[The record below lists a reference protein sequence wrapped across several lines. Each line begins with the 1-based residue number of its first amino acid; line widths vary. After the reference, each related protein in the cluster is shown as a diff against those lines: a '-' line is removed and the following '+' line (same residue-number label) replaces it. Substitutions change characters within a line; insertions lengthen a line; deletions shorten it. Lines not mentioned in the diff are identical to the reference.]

1 MTAKDPY
8 AGIAALVPDA
18 DKDKDPYAGIASL
31 APSGPVATDFSKLTS
46 PKDVQAEMD
55 KIPDAD
61 GKRAFLN
68 EWARQRVGS
77 EGVHNVAT
85 RLFAKGTPV
94 GPWLDEIGSGL
105 NSAIHTISGGRAG
118 MPYDQAH
125 ALEEARDAETERIS
139 AEQPK
144 VGHLPLI
151 GDITTGSLIKGAGG
165 VASAAA
171 AAPLAPLRVMQGEA
185 VVPSI
190 INYGVTGAA
199 TGAVAGAGEGEGL
212 DRLKN
217 GGIGAG
223 AGLVI
228 GGGTPV
234 AGRAI
239 AAPYRAVR
247 DRLRPL
253 PEELNGFSRPEIDRV
268 SRAVRDDQI
277 PQNFDQLAQELGPE
291 GMLAD
296 MGPNVRAQTSAL
308 ANQPGAAQFRIRD
321 ALADRSEGASDRI
334 RADLDQAFGPQQN
347 VIALE
352 RQRTNAAN
360 MAARPHYEAF
370 ENAEIPMTEE
380 LHGALQEARHWGA
393 VQEGIKMARGQSIMP
408 RAINRLEPDAMT
420 PMTGLP
426 NQVTDLVPSGRELD
440 YVKRALDRKA
450 NEAFEK
456 GDTHLGD
463 IINQTARRLTTEI
476 DRILSPD
483 NPAGS
488 VYARARGAAAEGKQF
503 SEGLRDGS
511 GVFSRP
517 KTHHPD
523 QVEDDLYDAS
533 VPYSDGYFA
542 GARADIGNMMDESA
556 TQFGS
561 TGDRAARKGLWSRNS
576 ERRIQQLTD
585 VPNAQ
590 RVLNRRDAEST
601 FAETQN
607 TALANSATAARLQA
621 QKEFPNPI
629 MNNGEGPRV
638 TDVTLTGIPLKIL
651 QKVVGATTRE
661 STNESLTRM
670 ADNAAR
676 ILTATGAQ
684 RDQFFRGLARHLE
697 QRGATAAQ
705 GAQIAGAVE
714 ALMLG
719 SVPSAVGAATSDGGR

>member
-1 MTAKDPY
+1 MTQADPY
-8 AGIAALVPDA
+8 AGIATLEPV
-18 DKDKDPYAGIASL
+18 DKKDPYEGIA
-31 APSGPVATDFSKLTS
+31 AIDPSGDGALDLSKLTS
-46 PKDVQAEMD
+46 PKDVQAELD
-55 KIPDAD
+55 KIATPE
-61 GKRAFLN
+61 GKTAWLN
-68 EWARQRVGS
+68 EWARQRISS

-139 AEQPK
+139 SEQPK

-171 AAPLAPLRVMQGEA
+171 ASPIAPLRLMEGEA
-185 VVPSI
+185 VVPSVV
-190 INYGVTGAA
+190 NYGATGAA
-199 TGAVAGAGEGEGL
+199 AGGIAGTGEGEGL
-212 DRLKN
+212 ERLKN
-217 GGIGAG
+217 GGVGAG

-228 GGGTPV
+228 GGFAPV
-234 AGRAI
+234 AGRAL

-247 DRLRPL
+247 DRMRAL
-253 PEELNGFSRPEIDRV
+253 PSELDEFSRPEIERV
-268 SRAVRDDQI
+268 ARAVRDDRVPGRYDELSTQ
-277 PQNFDQLAQELGPE
+277 LGPE
-291 GMLAD
+291 GMIAD
-296 MGPNVRAQTSAL
+296 MGPNLQRQAGNLTTQPGRAQERVITAL
-308 ANQPGAAQFRIRD
+308 NDRNDMAA
-321 ALADRSEGASDRI
+321 DRI
-334 RADLDQAFGPQQN
+334 RGDLDQAFGPQQN

-360 MAARPHYEAF
+360 TAARPHYEAF

-542 GARADIGNMMDESA
+542 GARADIGNMMDEAA

-585 VPNAQ
+585 VPRAQ

-601 FAETQN
+601 FAQTRN
-607 TALANSATAARLQA
+607 VAISGSDTRARMAAG
-621 QKEFPNPI
+621 KEFPNPVDQ
-629 MNNGEGPRV
+629 NQGPRV
-638 TDVTLTGIPLKIL
+638 SDVTLTGIPLKIL
-651 QKVVGATTRE
+651 QKAIGAVTRE
-661 STNESLTRM
+661 STNEALERM

-676 ILTATGAQ
+676 ILTATGAT
-684 RDQFFRGLARHLE
+684 RDQYFRGLARHLE
-697 QRGATAAQ
+697 QRGISAEQ
-705 GAQIAGAVE
+705 GVQIAGAVE